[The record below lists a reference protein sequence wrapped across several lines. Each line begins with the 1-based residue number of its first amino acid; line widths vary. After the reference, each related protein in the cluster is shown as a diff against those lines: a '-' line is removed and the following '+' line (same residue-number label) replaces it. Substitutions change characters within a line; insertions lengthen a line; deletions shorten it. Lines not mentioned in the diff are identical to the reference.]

1 MRGVAEPLVAR
12 DWTRAIRPPTP
23 VARVLTAPLVAG
35 ALGRYLAYGLIFLI
49 FTVPFVWMALGAF
62 RNEQEIFRYVSPLQV
77 RTFVPVEWT
86 LQNFVEIFRLGFGRF
101 LLNSIAVSSAVVAS
115 SLIFNT
121 MAAYFFARLEFP
133 LKGVLFV
140 LVIATMLVPFEA
152 TIVPLYLVVRV
163 LGLQDSYAGLIVPW
177 YASPFVIFAL
187 AQFFRE
193 IPRELDEAAIID
205 GCGRLG
211 VLRHVIV
218 PNAVPALVT
227 MALLEFQNIWNLF
240 FWPLIVTSKPELM
253 VIQVAIVTNTSP
265 EQIYWG
271 RTFASSVLASLPVIM
286 LFLSLQRYYIRGAV
300 LSGLKG

>member
-1 MRGVAEPLVAR
+1 MAGQPASSPLEGEGV
-12 DWTRAIRPPTP
+12 W
-23 VARVLTAPLVAG
+23 G
-35 ALGRYLAYGLIFLI
+35 
-49 FTVPFVWMALGAF
+49 W
-62 RNEQEIFRYVSPLQV
+62 QEIFRYVSPLQV